1 MAERRATGVAAV
13 MPILLRIEARR
24 PAVWLS
30 FTAAVAVPVV
40 LGFGSLEMAVPA
52 AIAAGGLVAVAAVG
66 QPPVDRGVG
75 PAVRAG
81 ILSARLAWPC
91 AGGVLGGLLSGLA
104 ASVLPDGI
112 FQGSVLPV
120 SDSGDPGGR
129 LDPWV
134 AVGAAVALAI
144 AAVAAAAIMAE
155 VVRRGRPPA
164 AVASLALA
172 LVGAAAFA
180 ALVSGRGLSWG
191 WLPQA
196 AAAAACGG
204 LLAWS
209 LLRSP
214 HAADWQPPL
223 LSVRTGPEVGSF
235 VVMATTLAA
244 MVAFFFLLPQWWWG
258 YAVVACG
265 WFVCLAVPAAPAEA
279 GGIRGIRLCRSAAGR
294 PRLPGSLSRAAGL
307 IAAQGAILGWPA
319 AVAGL
324 LSLAGPSPAGGPL
337 LAVAALATLAILLLA
352 VVAARSLHGGS
363 ADTSRASVLAV
374 LAVAAA
380 IVASAGPHGSAGMPP

>member
-1 MAERRATGVAAV
+1 MAERRATDVAVV

-30 FTAAVAVPVV
+30 LVAAAAVPVV
-40 LGFGSLEMAVPA
+40 LGSGLPQAAVPA

-66 QPPVDRGVG
+66 RPPVDRGVG
-75 PAVRAG
+75 PAIRAG
-81 ILSARLAWPC
+81 VLSARLAWPC
-91 AGGVLGGLLSGLA
+91 AGAVLVGLLSGVA
-104 ASVLPDGI
+104 GSI
-112 FQGSVLPV
+112 FHG
-120 SDSGDPGGR
+120 SDSGGPGGR
-129 LDPWV
+129 LDPRV

-144 AAVAAAAIMAE
+144 AAVAAAGIMAE
-155 VVRRGRPPA
+155 LVRRGRSPA
-164 AVASLALA
+164 AAATLALA

-191 WLPQA
+191 WPPQA
-196 AAAAACGG
+196 AAASTFGG
-204 LLAWS
+204 LLTWS

-223 LSVRTGPEVGSF
+223 LSARTGPEVGSF

-244 MVAFFFLLPQWWWG
+244 MVAFFFLVPQWWWG

-265 WFVCLAVPAAPAEA
+265 WFVCLAVPAATSEA
-279 GGIRGIRLCRSAAGR
+279 GGTSGSRLCQSAAGR

-307 IAAQGAILGWPA
+307 IAVQVAILAWPA
-319 AVAGL
+319 TVAGL
-324 LSLAGPSPAGGPL
+324 LSLAGSSPAGGPL

-352 VVAARSLHGGS
+352 VVAAGSLQRGS

-374 LAVAAA
+374 LAVAVAIAA
-380 IVASAGPHGSAGMPP
+380 SGYPLSLAA